1 MRSKNLDVR
10 LSLINESVWCVISGC
25 PRHLSPPTTVSR
37 LHLGIKAVSLMF
49 RHVDYLIISG
59 ENTIKLHPHFHN
71 FTNKP
76 SSVLHLNCW
85 KQTKVSS
92 PEVICMMTTIMWKI
106 SMLWTH
112 SATAKLLQWVLGKW
126 ITPWSTCHALHYKK
140 QLKSKL

>member
-10 LSLINESVWCVISGC
+10 LILINESVWCIISGC

-59 ENTIKLHPHFHN
+59 ENPIKIHPLFHN

-76 SSVLHLNCW
+76 YSELHLNLR

-92 PEVICMMTTIMWKI
+92 PEVICMMTTIMWNVKDFNALD
-106 SMLWTH
+106 SLSYCKVAAVGSGKMDNTLMH
-112 SATAKLLQWVLGKW
+112 MPCSALQETVEV
-126 ITPWSTCHALHYKK
+126 
-140 QLKSKL
+140 